1 MEVPMPA
8 APQPFEARHARLLK
22 DAARTVP
29 KDSLRLNLSW
39 SNWGFGREP
48 FEVSLKRLT
57 RAGVSFIE
65 LHGNHYTP
73 DLGYKPGRL
82 RAQLADAGIRAAGI
96 CGMFSAENDLSSTSA
111 VSRQRAIDYIRR
123 ELDFGHALGVA
134 YMLVVPGAVGRNTPY
149 DAYEFERSADTL
161 RLAAD
166 AFVQAG
172 IRAAIEPI
180 RSDEVSFCHSCAD
193 AVRYIKAVKHPGV
206 KHINGD
212 LYHMLHHEDD
222 PVAALVE
229 YGPLMANLHMADTN
243 RKTLG
248 TGIYNF
254 DAVIAALYLAGYNN
268 PTCFCTCEPLGPGG
282 DVYRSMHG
290 VTPPAELDAMVLES
304 ADYWRKRE
312 ALVRT
317 SFRG

>member
-1 MEVPMPA
+1 MPA
-8 APQPFEARHARLLK
+8 TPQPFEIRHARLLQTAAK
-22 DAARTVP
+22 TLRADAP
-29 KDSLRLNLSW
+29 RLNLSW

-48 FEVSLKRLT
+48 LDRSLKRLAKA
-57 RAGVSFIE
+57 RIAFIE

-73 DLGYKPGRL
+73 DLGYKPGQVR
-82 RAQLADAGIRAAGI
+82 RQLADAGVRAAGI

-111 VSRQRAIDYIRR
+111 VSRQRALDYIRR
-123 ELDFGHALGVA
+123 ELEFGHELGIS

-161 RLAAD
+161 RLAAGS
-166 AFVQAG
+166 FVQSE

-193 AVRYIKAVKHPGV
+193 ALRYIKAVNHPGV
-206 KHINGD
+206 QHLNGD

-222 PVAALVE
+222 PVAALAE
-229 YGPLMANLHMADTN
+229 YGPRMANLHMADTN

-254 DAVIAALYLAGYNN
+254 DAILAALYTAGYNN
-268 PTCFCTCEPLGPGG
+268 PGCFCTCEPLGPGG

-290 VTPPAELDAMVLES
+290 VTPAAELDQMVLES
-304 ADYWRKRE
+304 ADYWRNRE
-312 ALVRT
+312 AQVRK
-317 SFRG
+317 SFRR